1 MFTAGRHKLKQ
12 KALATKLTL
21 IGDRLKLPLSRSFSM
36 DNHKPGDQL
45 TRTEKPDVCANLT
58 PDLSLANTKLQSPME
73 RDLKN
78 ASEAQFSGG
87 GNSSGYE
94 SLMVS
99 NLRPAEQAASD
110 RSRYAVTT
118 DNQGTTPEVTKTHD
132 EKGRALSNNESLG
145 EVVKDPQLAKS
156 LQEMACTATMLNDL
170 REAQGEYSRGFGG
183 GGGGGGGSSSQDRA
197 ISPPG
202 QVGKKA
208 HH

>member
-1 MFTAGRHKLKQ
+1 
-12 KALATKLTL
+12 
-21 IGDRLKLPLSRSFSM
+21 M

-45 TRTEKPDVCANLT
+45 TKTERPDVCANLN
-58 PDLSLANTKLQSPME
+58 PDLSWANTKLQSPME

-118 DNQGTTPEVTKTHD
+118 DNQGSNPEVVKTHD
-132 EKGRALSNNESLG
+132 EKGRSLSNKDSFG
-145 EVVKDPQLAKS
+145 EVVKDPQLAKR

-170 REAQGEYSRGFGG
+170 REAQGEPSKGMGG
-183 GGGGGGGSSSQDRA
+183 GGGGGGGRQTEDRA
-197 ISPPG
+197 IYPPG
-202 QVGKKA
+202 HKKA
-208 HH
+208 QH